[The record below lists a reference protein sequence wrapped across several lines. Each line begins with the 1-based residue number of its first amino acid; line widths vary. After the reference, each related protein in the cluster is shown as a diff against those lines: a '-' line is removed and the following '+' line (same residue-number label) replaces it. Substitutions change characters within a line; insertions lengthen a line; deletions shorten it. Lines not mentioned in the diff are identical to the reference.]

1 MSAYREALRAFSDN
15 RERYWW
21 QSRSGL
27 RDCPELVDLVA
38 LARQLR
44 ATQSIP

>member
-1 MSAYREALRAFSDN
+1 MSAYGEALRAFSDT

-21 QSRSGL
+21 QSRACL

>member
-1 MSAYREALRAFSDN
+1 MSAYGEALRAFSDT

-21 QSRSGL
+21 QSRTGL

-44 ATQSIP
+44 ETQSIP